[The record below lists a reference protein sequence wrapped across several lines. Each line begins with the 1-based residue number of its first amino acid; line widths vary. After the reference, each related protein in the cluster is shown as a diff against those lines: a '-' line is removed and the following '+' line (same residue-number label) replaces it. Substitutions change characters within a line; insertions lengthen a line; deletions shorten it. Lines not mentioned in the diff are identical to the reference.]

1 MNKLMIW
8 GSAACIVLYTV
19 VALAPSVWL
28 VLLAFGLIGFCS
40 SMLWTGTLIVAAD
53 RLPNTGALIFA
64 LLAGGGDL
72 GIGVIGQMVGWLSDF
87 FSARAP
93 TGADAEQFGLQAAM
107 AVAIAVPLLSL
118 CFQSVLKRLAPHR
131 APAMVGIGERT

>member
-8 GSAACIVLYTV
+8 GSAACVALYTL

-93 TGADAEQFGLQAAM
+93 VGTEAEQFGLQGGHGGRCRRAL
-107 AVAIAVPLLSL
+107 AVV
-118 CFQSVLKRLAPHR
+118 VLPVCR
-131 APAMVGIGERT
+131 